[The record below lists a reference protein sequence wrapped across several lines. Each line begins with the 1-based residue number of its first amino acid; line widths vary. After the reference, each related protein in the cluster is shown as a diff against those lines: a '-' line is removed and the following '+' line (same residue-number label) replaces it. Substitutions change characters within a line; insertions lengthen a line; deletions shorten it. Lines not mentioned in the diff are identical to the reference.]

1 MYRLYE
7 TLRRSEARDV
17 LLNDLLDLALEL
29 GRDVALRD
37 LGEEGALGSGQVL
50 TELGLPLGDLVDG
63 DGVEETVDTSVDD
76 RDLDLGG
83 QWLVLTLLWKES

>member
-50 TELGLPLGDLVDG
+50 TELSLPLGDLVDG
-63 DGVEETVDTSVDD
+63 DGVELEAVMVLVRRKRDD
-76 RDLDLGG
+76 ENLRTRP
-83 QWLVLTLLWKES
+83 LTPA